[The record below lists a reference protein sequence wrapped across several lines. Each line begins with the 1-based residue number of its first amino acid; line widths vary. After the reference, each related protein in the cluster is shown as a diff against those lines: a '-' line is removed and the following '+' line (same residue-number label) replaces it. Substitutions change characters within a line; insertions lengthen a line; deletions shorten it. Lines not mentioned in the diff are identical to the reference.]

1 MHAYLSPYPKPKK
14 GDACPG
20 CGYCCAVQ
28 PCEIATEFLGAASAG
43 VCPALESDAAT
54 GGTACGM
61 IVRPLKYLIAD
72 GLKRWGT
79 TADDPGLQ
87 PSQAELSTNIAQALG
102 AGRGCD
108 SDDDQISKLWPW
120 PVMLAEAR

>member
-1 MHAYLSPYPKPKK
+1 MPAYLSPYPKPKR
-14 GDACPG
+14 GDTCPG

-43 VCPALESDAAT
+43 VCPALERDAAT

-61 IVRPLKYLIAD
+61 IVRPLHYLLAD
-72 GLKRWGT
+72 GLKHWGA
-79 TADDPGLQ
+79 TADDPALQ
-87 PSQAELSTNIAQALG
+87 PSQAELATSIAQALG

-108 SDDDQISKLWPW
+108 SDDDQNSKLWPW